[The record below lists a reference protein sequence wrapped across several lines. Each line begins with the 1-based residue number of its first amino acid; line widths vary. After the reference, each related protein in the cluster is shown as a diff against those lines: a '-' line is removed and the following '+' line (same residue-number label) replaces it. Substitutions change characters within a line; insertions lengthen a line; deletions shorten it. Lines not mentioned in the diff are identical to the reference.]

1 MAFSWVGL
9 KNYVDWAD
17 AKQAE
22 EIKKQDEREAL
33 AFSLASKY
41 GVDFM
46 NDGAS
51 TTLAGASGTKAGLN
65 QVSKTG
71 YGLALKTLQAPNRYN
86 LSDDV
91 LAPIIASGDKTAPQK
106 LLNILDEQRKKYRAD
121 GRELPVEE
129 INAIIESAVVQ
140 QPSAKPIDFDA
151 IEDYIGRPLDDLYK
165 RVLEQSSV
173 TAGGVTF
180 EEPGY
185 LAKPDITSIGP
196 TIKTIAMTQKDG
208 ATSEVT
214 LIKRALGSLVDE
226 QGNPREGI
234 TDAQRNQA
242 MLLTQRLQTVESALK
257 NFNDDPIGLLNLY
270 GNSYALKLMSQ
281 YPEYDGLLPESLTD
295 PNRQYMAV
303 TSRSMAKALL
313 QAGIIEEGTLV
324 RFPDG
329 TSGPVYLNRP
339 E

>member
-1 MAFSWVGL
+1 MAFSWIGL

-51 TTLAGASGTKAGLN
+51 TTLAGASGTKAGLS

-106 LLNILDEQRKKYRAD
+106 LLNILDEQRKKYQAD
-121 GRELPVEE
+121 GRELPLEE
-129 INAIIESAVVQ
+129 INAIIESAVIQ

-165 RVLEQSSV
+165 RVLEQSAV

-234 TDAQRNQA
+234 TEAQRNQA
-242 MLLTQRLQTVESALK
+242 ILLTQRLQTVESALK

-295 PNRQYMAV
+295 PSRQYMAV
-303 TSRSMAKALL
+303 ASRSMAKALL

>member
-41 GVDFM
+41 GVDFL
-46 NDGAS
+46 NDGAA
-51 TTLAGASGTKAGLN
+51 TTLAGASGTKAGLSQASN
-65 QVSKTG
+65 SG

-121 GRELPVEE
+121 GRELPLEE
-129 INAIIESAVVQ
+129 INAIIESAVIQ

-165 RVLEQSSV
+165 RVLEQSAVS
-173 TAGGVTF
+173 AGGVTF

-208 ATSEVT
+208 ATSELT
-214 LIKRALGSLVDE
+214 LIKRSLGKLVDE
-226 QGNPREGI
+226 QGNPRAGI
-234 TDAQRNQA
+234 TPEQQNQA
-242 MLLTQRLQTVESALK
+242 VLLTQRMQTIESALK

-270 GNSYALKLMSQ
+270 GNSYAIKLMNE

-295 PNRQYMAV
+295 PNRQYMLIS
-303 TSRSMAKALL
+303 SRTMAKTLI
-313 QAGIIEEGTLV
+313 QNGIIPEGTLV

-329 TSGPVYLNRP
+329 TSGPVYLNPP

>member
-51 TTLAGASGTKAGLN
+51 TTLAGASGTKAGIN

-165 RVLEQSSV
+165 RVLEQSAV

-214 LIKRALGSLVDE
+214 ILKRELGKLVDAD
-226 QGNPREGI
+226 GRPREGI
-234 TDAQRNQA
+234 TEAQRNQA
-242 MLLTQRLQTVESALK
+242 ALLTERLKRVEAALK
-257 NFNDDPIGLLNLY
+257 NFNDDPIALMNLY
-270 GNSYALKLMSQ
+270 GNSYAIKLMDQ

-295 PNRQYMAV
+295 PSRQYMSV
-303 TSRSMAKALL
+303 VSPEMAISLL
-313 QAGIIEEGTLV
+313 LAGIIEEGTIV
-324 RFPDG
+324 RLPDG
-329 TSGPVYLNRP
+329 TQLPVRMNRD
-339 E
+339 